1 MSSARVLR
9 GLVLGALGGFV
20 GWLIVEPIPA
30 LTSDEQRVVSMTA
43 VCILGAIIGGCIGL
57 ALGISEGIAAG
68 TKSKFLRASGLGA
81 LFGVAG
87 GLVGLYLG
95 QTLYSTLGGQY
106 GPPTSVYEFF
116 RQIMARSLGWALIG
130 TGVGLSVGIPTQSS
144 RKTWHGFIGGTL
156 GGFLGG
162 FSFQTLAESH
172 LPFTGENLRMI
183 GFTTIGAA
191 IGFFVSLVDE
201 AFKQAW
207 VRVLVGRNEG
217 KEHILDKAVN
227 LIGRDE
233 LAEVPLFGDPA
244 VARQHATIERV
255 GGRRV
260 LRDAGSPAG
269 TLLNGQRVAE
279 AVLRDGDRI
288 QIGGMTMIFY
298 EKATASH
305 LRRPVDAPRS
315 PALRP
320 PPTSADVCPF
330 CGERKDPVTG
340 ACACTVAG
348 ATPGEAGRGNWP
360 GAAAPGDAGF
370 GGWPGVASPDGMPA
384 EQPLFPFAPAAA
396 SAGPR
401 LVVVSGP
408 HAGQSFPL
416 AAIGTTTIGRDPS
429 RDVALSADPTTS
441 RQHATITRVNGG
453 YVLRDEG
460 SANGTFL
467 NGMRVTEQGL
477 SPGDAIRIGA
487 NQLQFEL

>member
-9 GLVLGALGGFV
+9 GLVLGALGGFL
-20 GWLIVEPIPA
+20 GWFIVELFPY
-30 LTSDEQRVVSMTA
+30 LVSDERRNVDMRA
-43 VCILGAIIGGCIGL
+43 VAILGATVGGFMGL
-57 ALGISEGIAAG
+57 ALGVSEGIAAG
-68 TKSKFLRASGLGA
+68 TKSKFLRAAGLGA

-87 GLVGLYLG
+87 GLIGLYMG
-95 QTLYSTLGGQY
+95 QILYTSLGGQY
-106 GPPTSVYEFF
+106 GPPASVYEFF

-130 TGVGLSVGIPTQSS
+130 SGVGLSVGIPTQSS
-144 RKTWHGFIGGTL
+144 RKTWHGFIGGTI

-172 LPFTGENLRMI
+172 LPFTGANLRMI

-201 AFKQAW
+201 ALKQAW

-217 KEHILDKAVN
+217 KEHILDKPVN

-244 VARQHATIERV
+244 VARQHATIEQV

-260 LRDAGSPAG
+260 LRDGGSQAG
-269 TLLNGQRVAE
+269 TLVNGQRVTE

-288 QIGGMTMIFY
+288 QVGGMTMIFY

-305 LRRPVDAPRS
+305 LRRPVDVPRS
-315 PALRP
+315 SALRP
-320 PPTSADVCPF
+320 PAVPTDVCPY
-330 CGERKDPVTG
+330 CGERKDPLTG

-348 ATPGEAGRGNWP
+348 AAPGQAGPGSWP
-360 GAAAPGDAGF
+360 GAAAPGEAGP
-370 GGWPGVASPDGMPA
+370 GGWPGAAAPGEASAG
-384 EQPLFPFAPAAA
+384 QPVFPFTPAVP
-396 SAGPR
+396 SEGPR
-401 LVVVSGP
+401 LVALSGP
-408 HAGQSFPL
+408 YAGQSFPL
-416 AAIGTTTIGRDPS
+416 ANGATTIGRDPS
-429 RDVALSADPTTS
+429 RDVAFAADPTTS
-441 RQHATITRVNGG
+441 RRHATVTLENGG

-467 NGMRVTEQGL
+467 NGARVTEQAL
-477 SPGDAIRIGA
+477 RPGDEIRIGA